1 MKPDRDWMED
11 ALESRPSV
19 INPDSVAVE
28 SALASLPCS
37 AKSTISVETSSSCW
51 KFSPFSSATTGTNFC
66 LVSTRVSLR
75 PGVGCAGGTSLS
87 IISSNCFCLAETD
100 PGGVCHTDPDGLRKG
115 CCASPNSRFWGP
127 LDGAMSS
134 DPSSLPPSGYSSSAR
149 ASSPSGSS
157 GTAAT
162 CASSSS
168 IAIAPHSAWPCTM
181 DDARE
186 SRPSAKNPS
195 SPTEDARD
203 SLPPIMKSVM
213 PVSASSSSSSS
224 S

>member
-1 MKPDRDWMED
+1 MDDARESRPSAKNPSSPTEDARDSLPPIMKPDRD
-11 ALESRPSV
+11 
-19 INPDSVAVE
+19 
-28 SALASLPCS
+28 
-37 AKSTISVETSSSCW
+37 
-51 KFSPFSSATTGTNFC
+51 ATEEA
-66 LVSTRVSLR
+66 RVSLLLSCAKAPR
-75 PGVGCAGGTSLS
+75 PVS
-87 IISSNCFCLAETD
+87 
-100 PGGVCHTDPDGLRKG
+100 
-115 CCASPNSRFWGP
+115 
-127 LDGAMSS
+127 
-134 DPSSLPPSGYSSSAR
+134 SSLAATSSSAR

-168 IAIAPHSAWPCTM
+168 IAIAPHSAWPCAM

-186 SRPSAKNPS
+186 SRPSAKKPS